1 MGKNI
6 FNAFY
11 KEYLTRAEKALG
23 EMGRNSDG
31 ELVFSLRETLAG
43 IRKSLGKIG
52 IRTLLVEF
60 QVCRQ
65 QELLSGN
72 TLDEQ
77 LRSYERD
84 YLSDREYRQKILQL
98 YPELEKSCEIVLRQ
112 QCDFAGQVMQRFWRD
127 QKEIETA
134 LLGGRRIRG
143 KLTLLLGEGDAHDKG
158 TAVAQIRFE
167 DGESIFYKPRSLRGD
182 RLFYK
187 LQGKVEERM
196 KMERTQEFP
205 YPYLECDGYCWT
217 GKCQHELCLEEEE
230 IAAFYK
236 RLGIQL
242 GVGYLLGTNDLH
254 YENMIAHGAEPVW
267 IDLETLFGNAGE
279 REPSVLTSGLLPSAL
294 SERRFSAV
302 MGGRKSCKAPWQVP
316 VVKKGKQG
324 LCVEYKIPVLKKG
337 KNYPGEELSIQNYE
351 QEILQGFCGAY
362 HYLSELSEEDLTALL
377 EKEISSR
384 QLLGSTQLYQMI
396 LEASYHPSVL
406 MKNGGR
412 QEFIQRVCKDHK
424 GCQREQAVLL
434 EGNVPSFYRKSS
446 STSLFYAGGGEE
458 KNYFEETAL
467 EEIRKR
473 HARLCPADQK
483 LQTERIRLS
492 LAMEKIGAEQM
503 KNTLLRAKT
512 GKKEKPWEE
521 HALKIAEKIA
531 EALVIKSDGITEAVC
546 LKEQSGT
553 EADLR
558 ISGMD
563 LSFYN
568 GKAGMAVFLRVV
580 NLYCGEYGEVCDILE
595 QELFEYT
602 ESVADGKQK
611 AAFTDTGILCGEA
624 SLLYAYQLLYGM
636 TGQTKY
642 LRQAERHEEI
652 VAQMLKEDRQ
662 YDLTYGNAG
671 AILAFCNQYRL
682 TGQKRSLQWAEQAAE
697 LLLEAGKDQ
706 DGELWWEAK
715 RYPERCGGA
724 AHGGSGYLLCF
735 ERLSEC
741 EGGQGRRSIMD
752 KIRKHEERIYE
763 LADRG
768 EKGLE
773 REVLPSWCHGCLGR
787 CLLDQETDPA
797 EAERIVRKAELRRS
811 MSLCHGNIGNLLM
824 VKELA
829 KRQSGLEQR
838 ALRFEQ
844 KVNVMLTEKGVLL
857 AGEKYSYGMM
867 DGLAGIGYGC
877 LKLSGKI
884 RLPEVLLLEI
894 S

>member
-11 KEYLTRAEKALG
+11 QDYLTRAEGK
-23 EMGRNSDG
+23 
-31 ELVFSLRETLAG
+31 LREIEGDSEGGLTFSQRGTLAG

-77 LRSYERD
+77 LRSYELD
-84 YLSDREYRQKILQL
+84 YLSKREYRQKILQL

-112 QCDFAGQVMQRFWRD
+112 QCDFACLVMQRFWQD
-127 QKEIETA
+127 QREIETA

-143 KLTLLLGEGDAHDKG
+143 KLTLLLGEGDAHDRG
-158 TAVAQIRFE
+158 MAVAQISFGQ
-167 DGESIFYKPRSLRGD
+167 GESIFYKPRSLGGD

-187 LQGKVEERM
+187 LQGKVEEQM
-196 KMERTQEFP
+196 KMERKKEFP
-205 YPYLECDGYCWT
+205 YPYLEREGYCWT
-217 GKCQHELCLEEEE
+217 GKCQHKLCSDKEE

-254 YENMIAHGAEPVW
+254 YENMIAHGGEPVW
-267 IDLETLFGNAGE
+267 IDLETLFGNVGE
-279 REPSVLTSGLLPSAL
+279 REPSALTAGLLPSAL

-302 MGGRKSCKAPWQVP
+302 MGGRKRCKAPWQVP

-324 LCVEYKIPVLKKG
+324 LCVEYKIPILRKG
-337 KNYPGEELSIQNYE
+337 KNYPCEELGLQSYE

-362 HYLSELSEEDLTALL
+362 HYLSKLSEEKLTALFR
-377 EKEISSR
+377 EEIRSR

-406 MKNGGR
+406 RKDGGR
-412 QEFIQRVCKDHK
+412 QEFIQRVCKDHR

-434 EGNVPSFYRKSS
+434 EGNVPSFYRKSN
-446 STSLFYAGGGEE
+446 STSLFYVGGGEE
-458 KNYFEETAL
+458 KNYFERTAL

-473 HARLCPADQK
+473 HAMLCPADQK
-483 LQTERIRLS
+483 LQTQRIRLS
-492 LAMEKIGAEQM
+492 LAMEEIGAEQM
-503 KNTLLRAKT
+503 KNTLLRVKT
-512 GKKEKPWEE
+512 GKRVKPWEE
-521 HALKIAEKIA
+521 HALKIAKRIA
-531 EALVIKSDGITEAVC
+531 EALVIKPDGMTEAVC

-558 ISGMD
+558 IGSME

-568 GKAGMAVFLRVV
+568 GKAGMAVFLRAV

-595 QELFEYT
+595 KELFDYT
-602 ESVADGKQK
+602 ESVANGKQK
-611 AAFTDTGILCGEA
+611 TAFADTGILCGEA

-636 TGQTKY
+636 TGHRKY

-682 TGQKRSLQWAEQAAE
+682 TGQEKSLQRAEQAAE
-697 LLLEAGKDQ
+697 LLLKAGKDQ
-706 DGELWWEAK
+706 EGELWWEAE

-724 AHGGSGYLLCF
+724 AHGGSGFLLCF

-741 EGGQGRRSIMD
+741 EGGQGRRSVMD
-752 KIRKHEERIYE
+752 KIRRHEDRTYE
-763 LADRG
+763 LAGRG

-787 CLLDQETDPA
+787 CLLDQKTDPA
-797 EAERIVRKAELRRS
+797 AAERSVRKAELRRS
-811 MSLCHGNIGNLLM
+811 MSLCHGNMGNLLM

-829 KRQSGLEQR
+829 ERQPGLEQR

-844 KVNVMLTEKGVLL
+844 RVNAMLTEKGVLL

-894 S
+894 